1 MIFMYVA
8 MKDWPKKIRV
18 VRNNDK
24 KDRKDKKISIFLKKT
39 KKQKIVK
46 KGT

>member
-24 KDRKDKKISIFLKKT
+24 KDRKIYIFLKKD
-39 KKQKIVK
+39 KIIENCKRK